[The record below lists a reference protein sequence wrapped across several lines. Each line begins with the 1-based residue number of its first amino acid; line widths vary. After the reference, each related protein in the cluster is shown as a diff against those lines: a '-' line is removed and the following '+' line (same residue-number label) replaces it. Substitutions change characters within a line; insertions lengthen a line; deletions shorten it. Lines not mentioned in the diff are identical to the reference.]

1 MENDMSKKRAVT
13 HLLSLALI
21 CTVLFASNPAHASS
35 AGMRCGSHLIT
46 DGMHE
51 SEVKALCG
59 EPSSE
64 RIIGYI
70 GRGHHGY
77 HREVLVTEFVY
88 NFGPRKLMRALRFEG
103 GRLVLIET
111 IGYGHG

>member
-1 MENDMSKKRAVT
+1 MSKKRAVT
-13 HLLSLALI
+13 HLLSLALVCI
-21 CTVLFASNPAHASS
+21 VLFASNPAHA
-35 AGMRCGSHLIT
+35 MRCGSHLIT

-59 EPSSE
+59 EPYSE
-64 RIIGYI
+64 RSLGYI
-70 GRGHHGY
+70 SRGHHGY
-77 HREVLVTEFVY
+77 HREILVTELVY

-111 IGYGHG
+111 IGYGHS

>member
-1 MENDMSKKRAVT
+1 MRKKTAVT
-13 HLLSLALI
+13 HLLSLTLI
-21 CTVLFASNPAHASS
+21 CIALFASNPAHA
-35 AGMRCGSHLIT
+35 MRCGSHLIT